1 MFFNDVFDQH
11 ISTKL
16 PPEVTFVVEHTV
28 TQILTN
34 SHLDFLRKALSD
46 KNLAKVV
53 FDELVFYGPVA
64 KPYLSKVESYLKEQ
78 ENALNRVA
86 EILVKDP
93 DNQVLRERLSSPSL
107 LPQASFSR

>member
-11 ISTKL
+11 ISTNL

-34 SHLDFLRKALSD
+34 CDLDFLRKALSD
-46 KNLAKVV
+46 KNLSKAI

-64 KPYLSKVESYLKEQ
+64 KPYLSRVESYLKEQ
-78 ENALNRVA
+78 GNALNRIA
-86 EILVKDP
+86 EILLQGP
-93 DNQVLRERLSSPSL
+93 DNQILRERLSSPSL
-107 LPQASFSR
+107 LPQSSFSR